1 MRTCVFLCIFSR
13 RHFVTFCSRVFTWGD
28 PNEGK
33 LGLLSAVTA
42 KRPAC
47 AAAAAPSQ
55 SSPLDPQAA
64 SAFAECNPAGAQQ
77 PSPETISK
85 GRFSL
90 PHEVESVCRITSIP
104 HNSPDM
110 FQLHEFGPYF
120 HQMFAVEVACGC
132 RHVES
137 QPCLRVH
144 FHLAL
149 FTIPPPPSAT
159 PLFAPAATT
168 FAAGEQAS
176 PVPLPRCHTVCV
188 ALTVCTGQLG
198 LGRLHNFRCICLHSL
213 PQELMT
219 KQLYPCNH
227 QATVRVGCDTG

>member
-1 MRTCVFLCIFSR
+1 VRTCVFLCIFSR

-47 AAAAAPSQ
+47 VAAAPSQ
-55 SSPLDPQAA
+55 YSPLDLQAA

-85 GRFSL
+85 GSFSL

-104 HNSPDM
+104 HNSRDM

-149 FTIPPPPSAT
+149 FTIPPHPQPHPCSHS
-159 PLFAPAATT
+159 LQQRLLL
-168 FAAGEQAS
+168 GNRRRRCRS
-176 PVPLPRCHTVCV
+176 PRCHTVCV